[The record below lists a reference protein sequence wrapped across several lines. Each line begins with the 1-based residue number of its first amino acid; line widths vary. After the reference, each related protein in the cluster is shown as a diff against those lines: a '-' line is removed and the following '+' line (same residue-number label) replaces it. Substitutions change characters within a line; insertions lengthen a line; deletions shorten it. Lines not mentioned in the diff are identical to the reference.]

1 MSIASSSFAEFSIA
15 EGRKV
20 RDIAFVTGISASM
33 SVGNALPENNNVFSL
48 TGVSATATTGSPTL
62 LFDMNFNITGAPIA
76 TTSAGR
82 LNAFIWNG
90 VDVGTPQVW
99 QEVDTAP
106 PS

>member
-15 EGRKV
+15 EGRPV
-20 RDIAFVTGISASM
+20 RDIAFVTGVSATVSL
-33 SVGNALPENNNVFSL
+33 GNALAENNNVYSL
-48 TGVSATATTGSPTL
+48 TGVAATATTGSPTL
-62 LFDMNFNITGAPIA
+62 LFDMNFGISGAPVV

-90 VDVGTPQVW
+90 VDIGTPQVW